1 MFNNSFLKKLNILF
15 IESNNEDREHFSNI
29 LYKFFNNVIVCSTAK
44 EGIESFLEKRKEYF
58 IDIIICD
65 KNIVDITGIEILKKI
80 REIDSEIPFI
90 ITSPTIEIEDLLTA
104 IKFKATD
111 YLSKPVN
118 AKDMIFSIERVC
130 HNKYHERLKLLMQQ
144 DLEDLRTVINEVA
157 LVSKTDIEGN
167 ITFVN
172 GYFCEVSAYTKE
184 ELIGQNHLI
193 LKDEKTSSSIY
204 KDLIEKVN
212 DGIIWEGKLKN
223 ISKTKEEYYIYLTVL
238 PIYDKNNSTINEFIW
253 ISFLTTEAELEAKEF
268 KSRVVKNMYENRK
281 SNNEAREKI
290 DDLMNQ
296 ISEYSAMKTLLIE
309 EKHRTSKFIN
319 QISFYE
325 KELELTEDKIK
336 EISEKVSDKIK
347 KVVSTQKDVQE
358 KKDKATFMLNDLTT
372 ELSNKN
378 KEVQE
383 LTKELSS
390 QMNSIK
396 KLMLSIDELEEKLA
410 KNLEE

>member
-29 LYKFFNNVIVCSTAK
+29 LHKFFNNVIVCSTGK
-44 EGIESFLEKRKEYF
+44 EGIENFLEKRKEYF

-65 KNIVDITGIEILKKI
+65 KTTTDITGIDILKKI
-80 REIDSEIPFI
+80 REIDSEVPFI
-90 ITSPTIEIEDLLTA
+90 IISPTIEVDDLLTA

-130 HNKYHERLKLLMQQ
+130 HNKYHERLKLLMQE
-144 DLEDLRTVINEVA
+144 DLEDLRTVVNEVA

-172 GYFCEVSAYTKE
+172 SYFCEVSAYTKE
-184 ELIGQNHLI
+184 ELIGQNHLL

-204 KDLIEKVN
+204 KDLITKVN
-212 DGIIWEGKLKN
+212 EGIIWEGKLKN
-223 ISKTKEEYYIYLTVL
+223 ISKTKEEFYIYLTVL
-238 PIYDKNNSTINEFIW
+238 PIYNNSGSTIKEFIW
-253 ISFLTTEAELEAKEF
+253 ISFLTTDAELEAKEF

-281 SNNEAREKI
+281 NNSEARERI
-290 DDLMNQ
+290 DELMYK
-296 ISEYSAMKTLLIE
+296 ISEYSGMKTLLNE

-319 QISFYE
+319 QINFYE
-325 KELELTEDKIK
+325 KELESTEDKIK
-336 EISEKVSDKIK
+336 EISEKVSEKIK
-347 KVVSTQKDVQE
+347 KVVTTQKDVQE
-358 KKDKATFMLNDLTT
+358 KKDKAIFMLNDLTT
-372 ELSNKN
+372 ELSSKN

-390 QMNSIK
+390 QLNSIK
-396 KLMLSIDELEEKLA
+396 ELMLSIDEIEEKLA
-410 KNLEE
+410 KNLED

>member
-29 LYKFFNNVIVCSTAK
+29 LHKFFNNVIVCSTGK
-44 EGIESFLEKRKEYF
+44 EGIENFLEKRKEYF

-65 KNIVDITGIEILKKI
+65 KTTTDITGIDILKKI
-80 REIDSEIPFI
+80 REIDSEVPFI
-90 ITSPTIEIEDLLTA
+90 IISPTIEVDDLLTA

-130 HNKYHERLKLLMQQ
+130 HNKYHERLKLLMQE
-144 DLEDLRTVINEVA
+144 DLEDLRTVVNEVA

-172 GYFCEVSAYTKE
+172 SYFCEVSAYTKE
-184 ELIGQNHLI
+184 ELIGQNHLL

-204 KDLIEKVN
+204 KELIEKVN
-212 DGIIWEGKLKN
+212 EGIIWEGKLKN
-223 ISKTKEEYYIYLTVL
+223 ISKTKEEFYIYLTVL
-238 PIYDKNNSTINEFIW
+238 PIYNNSGSTIKEFIW
-253 ISFLTTEAELEAKEF
+253 ISFLTTDAELEAKEF

-281 SNNEAREKI
+281 NNSEARERI
-290 DDLMNQ
+290 DELMYK
-296 ISEYSAMKTLLIE
+296 ISEYSGMKTLLNE

-319 QISFYE
+319 QINFYE
-325 KELELTEDKIK
+325 KELESTEDKIK
-336 EISEKVSDKIK
+336 EISEKVSEKIK
-347 KVVSTQKDVQE
+347 KVVTTQKDVQE
-358 KKDKATFMLNDLTT
+358 KKDKAIFILNDLTT
-372 ELSNKN
+372 ELSSKN

-390 QMNSIK
+390 QLNSIK
-396 KLMLSIDELEEKLA
+396 ELMLSIDEIEEKLA
-410 KNLEE
+410 KNLED